1 MTSQIE
7 CEGAPRDLGLA
18 QGRAC
23 RIDLERSAARR
34 SIVEKLEDLLPGGSA
49 SRRLRDIKRHYP
61 HQSESMAGLSV
72 GAGVSEIWLVQQLNA
87 DGDRAPMAAT
97 LQEHALLARGFQGD
111 TLIRRSRPEGLFRS
125 VELTRPWLT
134 SSLIGVNERGLGVA
148 VSCEAGT
155 GVEAPAVLLAQDC
168 LERFENTEAAVE
180 WCLNRPAAGP
190 ASVFLLDAAGE
201 AAGVEILEA
210 EGRVSRPSEGVL
222 VVGGRSDAAELA
234 KLLRDA
240 RPSRACALASLVA
253 AGHSAAIDPSGP
265 ELVVAGERFSP

>member
-1 MTSQIE
+1 MTLQIE

-23 RIDLERSAARR
+23 RNDLERSAARW

-49 SRRLRDIKRHYP
+49 SRCLRDIKRHYP
-61 HQSESMAGLSV
+61 HQSESMAGLSI
-72 GAGVSEIWLVQQLNA
+72 GAGVSENWLVRQLNA
-87 DGDRAPMAAT
+87 DADPAPMAT
-97 LQEHALLARGFQGD
+97 TIHEHALLARGFQGD
-111 TLIRRSRPEGLFRS
+111 PLIRRSRPEGLFRS
-125 VELTRPWLT
+125 VELTRSWLT

-148 VSCEAGT
+148 VSCEAASA
-155 GVEAPAVLLAQDC
+155 VEAPAILLAQDC

-180 WCLNRPAAGP
+180 WCLKRPATGP
-190 ASVFLLDAAGE
+190 ATVFLLDADGE

-210 EGRVSRPSEGVL
+210 ERRVLRPSEGVL
-222 VVGGRSDAAELA
+222 VVGSRSDTAELA
-234 KLLRDA
+234 ELLRAA

-253 AGHSAAIDPSGP
+253 AGDSAAIDPSGP

>member
-1 MTSQIE
+1 VTLQIE

-49 SRRLRDIKRHYP
+49 GRRLRDVKRHYP

-72 GAGVSEIWLVQQLNA
+72 GAGVSEIWLVRQMDA
-87 DGDRAPMAAT
+87 DGEPAPMAAT
-97 LQEHALLARGFQGD
+97 IQEHALLARGCQGD

-125 VELTRPWLT
+125 VELTHPWLT

-148 VSCEAGT
+148 VSCEVGAA
-155 GVEAPAVLLAQDC
+155 VEAPAILLAQDC

-180 WCLNRPAAGP
+180 WCLNRPATGP
-190 ASVFLLDAAGE
+190 STVFLLDAAGE
-201 AAGVEILEA
+201 AAGVEILES
-210 EGRVSRPSEGVL
+210 ERRVLRPSEEVL

-234 KLLRDA
+234 KGLRDA
-240 RPSRACALASLVA
+240 RPSSVSALVLLVA
-253 AGHSAAIDPSGP
+253 AGNSAAIDPSGP
-265 ELVVAGERFSP
+265 ELFVAGERFSP

>member
-1 MTSQIE
+1 MTPQIE

-34 SIVEKLEDLLPGGSA
+34 SILEKLEDLLPVGSA

-72 GAGVSEIWLVQQLNA
+72 GAGVSEIWLVRQLNA

-97 LQEHALLARGFQGD
+97 IQEHALLARGFQGD
-111 TLIRRSRPEGLFRS
+111 TLIRHSRPEGLFRS

-155 GVEAPAVLLAQDC
+155 AVEAPAVLLAQDC
-168 LERFENTEAAVE
+168 LERFGNTEAAVE

-201 AAGVEILEA
+201 AASVEILEA
-210 EGRVSRPSEGVL
+210 ERRVSRPSEGVL

-234 KLLRDA
+234 KVLRDA

-253 AGHSAAIDPSGP
+253 AGHSAAIDPAGP

>member
-1 MTSQIE
+1 VTRQIE

-72 GAGVSEIWLVQQLNA
+72 GAGVSETWLVRQLNA
-87 DGDRAPMAAT
+87 DGDPAPMAAT
-97 LQEHALLARGFQGD
+97 IQEHALLARGFQGD
-111 TLIRRSRPEGLFRS
+111 TVVRRSRPEGLFRS

-148 VSCEAGT
+148 VSCGAGT
-155 GVEAPAVLLAQDC
+155 AVEAPAILLAQDC

-180 WCLNRPAAGP
+180 WCLNRPATGP
-190 ASVFLLDAAGE
+190 ATVFLLDAAGD
-201 AAGVEILEA
+201 AAGVEILEP
-210 EGRVSRPSEGVL
+210 ECRVSRPSEGVL

-240 RPSRACALASLVA
+240 RPSGACALASLVA
-253 AGHSAAIDPSGP
+253 AERSAAIDPAGP